1 MNTRQIQPIQSWS
14 PEEGNITIDI
24 LCLKDFLH
32 YFFDGGGGIVSY
44 SLSNSQTQLDY
55 FSGNI
60 EIPSNIIQ
68 QWGASD
74 DIIFD
79 YVANALSLTIINNQ

>member
-1 MNTRQIQPIQSWS
+1 MNIRAIQPKSTWS
-14 PEEGNITIDI
+14 PETGDITIDT
-24 LCLKDFLH
+24 LCLKDFFH

-55 FSGNI
+55 FLGNI
-60 EIPSNIIQ
+60 DIPSSTIQ

-79 YVANALSLTIINNQ
+79 YVANSLSLTIINNQ